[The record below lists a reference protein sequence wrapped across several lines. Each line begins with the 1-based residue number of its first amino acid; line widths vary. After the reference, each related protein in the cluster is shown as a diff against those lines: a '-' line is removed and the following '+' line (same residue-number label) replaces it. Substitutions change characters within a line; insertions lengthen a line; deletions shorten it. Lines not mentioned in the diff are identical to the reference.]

1 MVDADA
7 LAPNERQGISN
18 HHAAKAQQH
27 GDTGNA
33 RQKLCRCAGEIW
45 GDLSTLNY
53 TISQLHLRLLCE
65 FTIGTCPLCKSNN
78 LSDLMTSWRGY
89 MVFKTYH
96 SRWIR
101 ERIAGAEDVATLPSN
116 AIRHGPLLNSSHGIS
131 RVYRTETVT
140 NYILK
145 TMMVWFFVYRWDWVD
160 DNALK

>member
-18 HHAAKAQQH
+18 HHAAKTGQH

-33 RQKLCRCAGEIW
+33 RQKLCLCAGEIW
-45 GDLSTLNY
+45 GDLPTLNY

-101 ERIAGAEDVATLPSN
+101 EGIAGGWRCCNVTTQLNPPRSPSEFITWHIACVQN
-116 AIRHGPLLNSSHGIS
+116 RNGNKLYFKNHDGVIFCI
-131 RVYRTETVT
+131 
-140 NYILK
+140 
-145 TMMVWFFVYRWDWVD
+145 
-160 DNALK
+160 